1 MKIIISPAKKLN
13 TEINTANQKM
23 NTNFLQQSKKLI
35 AILKRYSVS
44 EISSLMNVSE
54 SLANINWNRYQDWD
68 EFNLNTYKAIDL
80 FNGAVYN
87 SMRIES
93 FTKEDKNFLNSNLRI
108 LSGLYGVL
116 NPDDYILPYRLEMGT
131 KLNNEKGNSLYHF
144 WGDML
149 RDYIQKD
156 LEDQLLLN
164 LASQEYSKTVSL
176 NKLNN
181 EVITPVFKDY
191 KNGKLKV
198 ISFFA
203 KKARGEMCNFIIKNK
218 IINVS
223 DIKSFNHCGYK
234 FDSQENGE
242 IIFVR

>member
-35 AILKRYSVS
+35 AILKRYSAS

-68 EFNLNTYKAIDL
+68 ESNLNTYKAIDL
-80 FNGAVYN
+80 FNGAVYD
-87 SMRIES
+87 SMCIDS
-93 FTKEDKNFLNSNLRI
+93 FTKEDKIFLNSNLRI
-108 LSGLYGVL
+108 LSGLYGIL
-116 NPDDYILPYRLEMGT
+116 RPDDYILPYRLEMGT
-131 KLNNEKGNSLYHF
+131 KLDNEKGNSLYYF
-144 WGDML
+144 WGGML
-149 RDYIQKD
+149 HDYIQKD
-156 LEDQLLLN
+156 LQDQLLLN
-164 LASQEYSKTVSL
+164 LASQEYSKAVSL

-218 IINVS
+218 ITNVS
-223 DIKSFNHCGYK
+223 DIKSFDHCGYK